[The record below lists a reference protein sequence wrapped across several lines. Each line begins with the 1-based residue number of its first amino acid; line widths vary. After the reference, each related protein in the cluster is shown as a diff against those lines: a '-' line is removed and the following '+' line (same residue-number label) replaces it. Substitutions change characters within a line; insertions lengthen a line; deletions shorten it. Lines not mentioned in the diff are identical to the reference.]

1 MIVVTVR
8 VLVSPENRRELVQTV
23 RSLLRN
29 IQGQKGC
36 LGSHLYSELGDED
49 ALCLIEEWETQE
61 DLNNYFRSDD
71 FAILFGAVNLL
82 KKSSAIEFRLLTPMA
97 GIEAVE
103 SAREKIVTAS
113 TSAPPKRRGN

>member
-1 MIVVTVR
+1 MIVVTLR

-36 LGSHLYSELGDED
+36 LGSHLYCELGDED

-61 DLNNYFRSDD
+61 DLNNYFRSDE
-71 FAILFGAVNLL
+71 FAILFGAINLL
-82 KKSSAIEFRLLTPMA
+82 RKSSGIDFRLLTPMG

-103 SAREKIVTAS
+103 SAREKIVATLA
-113 TSAPPKRRGN
+113 TPKRRGH

>member
-1 MIVVTVR
+1 MIIVTVR

-23 RSLLRN
+23 RSLMRN

-36 LGSHLYSELGDED
+36 LGSHLYCELGDED
-49 ALCLIEEWETQE
+49 ALCLVEEWETQE

-71 FAILFGAVNLL
+71 FAILFGAINLL
-82 KKSSAIEFRLLTPMA
+82 RKLSGIEFRLLTPMA

-103 SAREKIVTAS
+103 SARDKIVTTS
-113 TSAPPKRRGN
+113 TSTTSKRR